1 MVAIFLFS
9 LANIKAQEDMSL
21 QKSISIGL
29 ENNYDIKVADRYIL
43 IAENNDTWARAGKGP
58 VVDLNGTF
66 SNNFTND
73 NNPASFLQ
81 GTYYTGSLGASA
93 NLQWV
98 IFSGGRIK
106 IAKDQLGAFVDQEKL
121 EKNVAVHDLMLTIY
135 QQYYEV
141 IFQQERLEVLESNLA
156 LSKTRLAYE
165 EARRNYGAT
174 NSYNLIQFEN
184 AILDDSITLVNQLQ
198 SIEIA
203 KRQLYNTLDM
213 EGNQNY
219 IFRDRLST
227 SVEEIDVARLRK
239 IMSEENYTL
248 KTLDMIASINQLNTK
263 LEEANNRPTIS
274 FTSSI
279 GANRNGF
286 KFFADNPNTGEPFA
300 FNQSNR
306 FTGGVAVNLNYN
318 LYDGGVREANIQNAR
333 ILEDI
338 DQMNILEAKAELNN
352 QLDILIA
359 NYDLQRKQ
367 LILADQQIQVAQR
380 NLQMTEERFKA
391 GQVTS
396 IDFRNVQVQFLSAA
410 FNKVNTMY
418 NLILAKSEID
428 YLVGRFD

>member
-1 MVAIFLFS
+1 MVHL
-9 LANIKAQEDMSL
+9 LAQEEMSL

-29 ENNYDIKVADRYIL
+29 ENNYDIKVADRFIL
-43 IAENNDTWARAGKGP
+43 IAENNDTWARAGRGP
-58 VVDLNGTF
+58 VIDLNGTF

-106 IAKDQLGAFVDQEKL
+106 IAKEQFGAFVDQEKL
-121 EKNVAVHDLMLTIY
+121 AKNVAVHDLILTIY
-135 QQYYEV
+135 QQYYDV
-141 IFQQERLEVLESNLA
+141 LFQQERKEVLESNLG

-165 EARRNYGAT
+165 EARRKYGAT

-184 AILDDSITLVNQLQ
+184 AILSDSITLVNQMQ
-198 SIEIA
+198 TVEIA
-203 KRQLYNTLDM
+203 KRQLYNTLDL
-213 EGNQNY
+213 EGNQGF
-219 IFRDRLST
+219 IFRDQLST
-227 SVEEIDVARLRK
+227 TVEEIDVENLRN

-248 KTLDMIASINQLNTK
+248 KTLNMISSINQLNTK
-263 LEEANNRPTIS
+263 FEETNNRPSIS
-274 FTSSI
+274 FSSSV
-279 GANRNGF
+279 GTNRNGF
-286 KFFADNPNTGEPFA
+286 KFYADNPNTGEPFA

-306 FTGGVAVNLNYN
+306 FTGGVALNLSYN
-318 LYDGGVREANIQNAR
+318 LYDGGVRDANIQNAR
-333 ILEDI
+333 ITEDI
-338 DQMNILEAKAELNN
+338 DQLNILEAKAELNN

-359 NYDLQRKQ
+359 NYDLHRQQ
-367 LILADQQIQVAQR
+367 LFLANEQIQVAQR

-396 IDFRNVQVQFLSAA
+396 IDFRNVQVQFLNAA
-410 FNKVNTMY
+410 FNKVNTLY

-428 YLVGRFD
+428 YLVGKFN